1 LIFFPNSKDTETQH
15 PNVYLSVFIGA
26 SIGFLSGLIGIGGGI
41 ILSPLLVMLRWTNQK
56 QTAAISALF
65 IFVNSLSGLGGQL
78 SKGIEFQSG
87 MLVFVGIAF
96 AGGNL
101 GAWFGAIKFNQQV
114 LKYLLA
120 IVLLVASIKLL
131 LT

>member
-1 LIFFPNSKDTETQH
+1 
-15 PNVYLSVFIGA
+15 
-26 SIGFLSGLIGIGGGI
+26 
-41 ILSPLLVMLRWTNQK
+41 
-56 QTAAISALF
+56 
-65 IFVNSLSGLGGQL
+65 
-78 SKGIEFQSG
+78 

>member
-1 LIFFPNSKDTETQH
+1 
-15 PNVYLSVFIGA
+15 
-26 SIGFLSGLIGIGGGI
+26 
-41 ILSPLLVMLRWTNQK
+41 MLRWTNQK